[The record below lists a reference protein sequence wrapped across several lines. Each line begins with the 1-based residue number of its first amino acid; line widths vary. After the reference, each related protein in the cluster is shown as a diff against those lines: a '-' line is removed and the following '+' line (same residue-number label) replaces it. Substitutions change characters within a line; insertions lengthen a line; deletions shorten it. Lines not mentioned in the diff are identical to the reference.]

1 MLHSNLFRSTM
12 GVTLFAF
19 CIVLLRIKPGFLLDF
34 VWAVSLLLACVDAF
48 NGHVCKWLTFLGT
61 FSLTYCFSGL
71 SAQANLSAMA
81 ILCCKLFDVHVRLYH
96 LVEMANFLSLA
107 IRPSVEKL
115 LASCGDRYLG
125 KDLLIGLTH
134 IYPYMEER
142 STHPMS
148 TWNCHSLIHLLNH
161 RRCTIPI

>member
-1 MLHSNLFRSTM
+1 M

-19 CIVLLRIKPGFLLDF
+19 CIVLSRIKPGFLLDF

-48 NGHVCKWLTFLGT
+48 NGHVCKWLTFLGA

-71 SAQANLSAMA
+71 STQANLSAMA
-81 ILCCKLFDVHVRLYH
+81 ILRRKLFDVHVRLYH
-96 LVEMANFLSLA
+96 FLVGMANFLSPA
-107 IRPSVEKL
+107 IRPSVEKS

-125 KDLLIGLTH
+125 EDLLIGLTH

-142 STHPMS
+142 STHPML
-148 TWNCHSLIHLLNH
+148 TWNYHLLIHLLNH